1 VDRLAC
7 VDVPSLPLQLL
18 LRTRPDWRAGP
29 AAVVEADRP
38 QAPVLFLNA
47 AAHRAGVRVGQRYA
61 AALAFAADL
70 QAAPV
75 PAAVVDEGVDR
86 IVARLRRYSPHIEP
100 ASGTPGVFWLDASGL
115 DRLYPRLDA
124 WAEALRA
131 DLAADTIVARVAVAT
146 TRFGT
151 YALARSAPRGI
162 VICAD
167 AAAERAAVRRV
178 SLGRLDL
185 GPDALSRLRV
195 LGIETVGDFL
205 RLPASGLAVR
215 FGADVAAWH
224 RRASGV
230 DWSPLVPVPAVDPL
244 DRQVHL
250 DAPARDVDRLI
261 FLIKRVLD
269 AILSVVARR
278 AHAIHEIQ
286 LTLVLDNRTIVRE
299 RVRPAAPS
307 LDAVSILSLVR
318 LRLEALSL
326 PAGVVTMRVGAG
338 TSATDPQSGPLLPS
352 GLRDAERARR
362 ALARVRAELGEA
374 RVVVARLEDA
384 HVPARQFTW
393 GPCTH
398 VPATASPRV
407 VGARSLVRRFF
418 PTAVPITRAEA
429 ARIVRR
435 IGPYDVSSHW
445 WEHAVHRRYGF
456 ARTDDDDLWWIYTDG
471 RAAYGWR
478 QGRVE

>member
-18 LRTRPDWRAGP
+18 LKTRPDWRASP

-47 AAHRAGVRVGQRYA
+47 AAYRAGVRIGQRYA

-70 QAAPV
+70 EAAPV
-75 PAAVVDEGVDR
+75 PASVVDEGIGR

-100 ASGTPGVFWLDASGL
+100 ASETPGVFWLDASGL
-115 DRLYPRLDA
+115 ARLYPRLDD
-124 WAEALRA
+124 WAEAIRA
-131 DLAADTIVARVAVAT
+131 DLAADTIVARVAVGT

-151 YALARSAPRGI
+151 YALARVARAGL

-167 AAAERAAVRRV
+167 AAAERDAVARV
-178 SLGRLDL
+178 TLARLDL
-185 GPDALSRLRV
+185 EPDALSRLRV
-195 LGIETVGDFL
+195 LGVETVDDFL
-205 RLPASGLAVR
+205 RLPASGLAAR

-230 DWSPLVPVPAVDPL
+230 DWSPLVPMPAVDPL

-250 DAPARDVDRLI
+250 DAPVRDVDRLI
-261 FLIKRVLD
+261 FLIKRLLD
-269 AILSVVARR
+269 AILAAVARR
-278 AHAIHEIQ
+278 AHAVHEIQ
-286 LTLVLDNRTIVRE
+286 LTLVLDNRSTVRE

-307 LDAVSILSLVR
+307 LDAVSLLSLVR
-318 LRLEALSL
+318 LRLDALSL
-326 PAGVVTMRVGAG
+326 PAGVVTVRVGAG
-338 TSATDPQSGPLLPS
+338 TSATDPQSGHLLPS

-362 ALARVRAELGEA
+362 ALARVRAELGET
-374 RVVVARLEDA
+374 RVVSARLDDA
-384 HVPARQFTW
+384 HVPGLQFTW
-393 GPCTH
+393 VPCEH

-407 VGARSLVRRFF
+407 VAARSLVRRFLSS
-418 PTAVPITRAEA
+418 PVPITRAEA

-445 WEHAVHRRYGF
+445 WTKRIARRYGF
-456 ARTDDDDLWWIYTDG
+456 ARTEDDDLWWIYTDG